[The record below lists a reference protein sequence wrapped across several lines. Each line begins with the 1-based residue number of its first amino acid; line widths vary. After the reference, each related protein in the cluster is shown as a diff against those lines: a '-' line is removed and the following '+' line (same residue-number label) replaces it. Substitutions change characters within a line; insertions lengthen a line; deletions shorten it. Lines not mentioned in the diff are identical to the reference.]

1 MKAVL
6 FLIFF
11 LWFFCYPFSVSKG
24 RFSACSCFSFSLFS
38 ETRRNWAVEGK
49 AWKVYLVCEVGF
61 LMTSHTT
68 GTGSEKPPLSQSQ
81 LDRKLCSLYK
91 PLVCAWMTGPFSL
104 QTLGDV
110 IDMMLMP

>member
-49 AWKVYLVCEVGF
+49 AWKGEQLDLFSIYLYYLVGEF
-61 LMTSHTT
+61 LSMPASY
-68 GTGSEKPPLSQSQ
+68 
-81 LDRKLCSLYK
+81 SL
-91 PLVCAWMTGPFSL
+91 V
-104 QTLGDV
+104 
-110 IDMMLMP
+110 